1 MSGTP
6 TALFLEGDGTEVDWL
21 PGYAPPAEKHHERV
35 LKVLRGVDTFKALI
49 ERHAKAPADV
59 EVATKLARK
68 YGQRRDGKARS
79 LELYKEVIAADP
91 QGTRGMTE
99 SDGQPVS
106 CAEFAEFSLAL
117 AAAQGAGGKPD
128 PGPMNGFMAKYPSS
142 RMMKKA
148 VMSLVSYHY
157 ATPNHE
163 EATRYYES
171 IIEKF
176 PTDPEVLICY
186 VRWAIK
192 DKQNVDRG
200 IEISEKIQ
208 SLMKTVSPWTI
219 DFYARS
225 LAELYLLKDNAA
237 KAEEVYGRKYIKD
250 KADQVGYDLV
260 NYARFWSEMNKNMES
275 TVEMMETALR
285 LDPENPY
292 FLESAADIYFQ
303 LKKPDKALAIYGPE
317 YAKKIQNKAPYLTG
331 YARYWNDRKERLD
344 DALAAVLSAIA
355 IAPTARAWDI
365 AAQIYINV
373 GRYDEA
379 LKAEET
385 AIKLAG
391 SPNPSYDARL
401 KQIKAALEK
410 K

>member
-1 MSGTP
+1 
-6 TALFLEGDGTEVDWL
+6 
-21 PGYAPPAEKHHERV
+21 
-35 LKVLRGVDTFKALI
+35 
-49 ERHAKAPADV
+49 
-59 EVATKLARK
+59 
-68 YGQRRDGKARS
+68 
-79 LELYKEVIAADP
+79 
-91 QGTRGMTE
+91 
-99 SDGQPVS
+99 
-106 CAEFAEFSLAL
+106 
-117 AAAQGAGGKPD
+117 
-128 PGPMNGFMAKYPSS
+128 
-142 RMMKKA
+142 
-148 VMSLVSYHY
+148 
-157 ATPNHE
+157 
-163 EATRYYES
+163 
-171 IIEKF
+171 
-176 PTDPEVLICY
+176 
-186 VRWAIK
+186 
-192 DKQNVDRG
+192 
-200 IEISEKIQ
+200 
-208 SLMKTVSPWTI
+208 
-219 DFYARS
+219 
-225 LAELYLLKDNAA
+225 
-237 KAEEVYGRKYIKD
+237 
-250 KADQVGYDLV
+250 
-260 NYARFWSEMNKNMES
+260 MNKNMES